1 MLNDFGMHLVLA
13 IEELARA
20 ALASVAQAQ
29 VCARL
34 GSRGLFDNRKLYKSA
49 LNLIWC

>member
-20 ALASVAQAQ
+20 SLASVAQAQ

-34 GSRGLFDNRKLYKSA
+34 GPRGLFNNRKLYKRV
-49 LNLIWC
+49 LYLIWC